1 MNVLYTRCSSLQQN
15 NSRQKTT
22 EENFDWVI
30 EDKISGAIPFF
41 ERPGGKD
48 VQELLKKENLTKLT
62 VHSIDRMFRDAKD
75 MLITLDAFNE
85 KKVPIHFM
93 TEGLTTL
100 NDKLE
105 KDPIVSMIIHITGIF
120 SELTREN
127 IRLAQAQGI
136 AVAKSKNKYLGRKPG
151 TKEDGLRFLSKP
163 KNAKALE
170 LLNKGYSGVEVSKI
184 VGIHPN
190 TITKVKKVGMY

>member
-1 MNVLYTRCSSLQQN
+1 MKVLYTRCSSLSQN

-30 EDKISGAIPFF
+30 EDKISGAVPFF

-48 VQELLKKENLTKLT
+48 IQNLLKKDDLTKLT
-62 VHSIDRMFRDAKD
+62 CHSIDRMFRDAKD
-75 MLITLDAFNE
+75 MMVTLDVFNE
-85 KKVPIHFM
+85 NKVPIHFM

-120 SELTREN
+120 SELTRET

-136 AVAKSKNKYLGRKPG
+136 AVAKSKNKYLGRKRG
-151 TKEDGLRFLSKP
+151 SKEDVYRFLSKP
-163 KNAKALE
+163 KNAKAHE
-170 LLNKGYSGVEVSKI
+170 LLNKGYSGVEVAKI
-184 VGIHPN
+184 VGLHQN
-190 TITKVKKVGMY
+190 TITKIKKIGNY